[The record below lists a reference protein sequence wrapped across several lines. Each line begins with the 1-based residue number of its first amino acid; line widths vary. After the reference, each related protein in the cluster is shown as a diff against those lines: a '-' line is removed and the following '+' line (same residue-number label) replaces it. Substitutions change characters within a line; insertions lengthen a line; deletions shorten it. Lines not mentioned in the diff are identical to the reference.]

1 VGNFFALCGK
11 GTHLLRLF
19 VVMLTENLV
28 GLLFVEGYPVL
39 RIITDAGKHD
49 QPKNST
55 MKPIYIILL
64 SLLLTGCLK
73 ANITPVSSKS
83 NTGTIKVDTLSSNVG
98 TTQVAT
104 LNTYDWYNGT
114 KGTALIQVTC
124 NDCNAIA
131 TIGNVTIPFIFNEQG
146 VGQLKYTPAPGLVVY
161 IAVCPGGVKAIKAE
175 IFDAVNTSLYTY
187 SGVSNNWNNTYIIK

>member
-11 GTHLLRLF
+11 GTSLLRLF
-19 VVMLTENLV
+19 VVLLTENLV
-28 GLLFVEGYPVL
+28 GLLFVEWYPVL
-39 RIITDAGKHD
+39 RIITDAGKHY
-49 QPKNST
+49 QPKEFN
-55 MKPIYIILL
+55 MKLIYIILL
-64 SLLLTGCLK
+64 SLFLTGCLK
-73 ANITPVSSKS
+73 ANITPVSLKS
-83 NTGTIKVDTLSSNVG
+83 NTGTIKVDTLSSNAG

-146 VGQLKYTPAPGLVVY
+146 VGQLKYTPAPGLIVY

-187 SGVSNNWNNTYIIK
+187 SGVSGNWNNTYIIK

>member
-19 VVMLTENLV
+19 IVMLTKNLV

-73 ANITPVSSKS
+73 ANITPISLKS

-98 TTQVAT
+98 TTQAAT